1 MEKFERIIRDFIKKE
16 TGIELMAANES
27 LQVGKDV
34 KLFSEIV
41 IDPSDAGALKLM
53 FKSIQMSI
61 YAVVYQDGK
70 CKFTV
75 RYSYQHPS
83 GSNGYGVD
91 FVTDGDKVLTMKDY
105 IDNECKF

>member
-1 MEKFERIIRDFIKKE
+1 MEKFEKIIREFVKKE

-27 LQVGKDV
+27 LQEGKCV
-34 KLFSEIV
+34 KLFSEIA

-53 FKSIQMSI
+53 FMGIQMSI
-61 YAVVYQDGK
+61 YAAAYQDGK

-91 FVTDGDKVLTMKDY
+91 FVTDGNKVLAMKDY
-105 IDNECKF
+105 FDNECEF